1 MPPNNSIEF
10 LKALYGNSGDAT
22 SPDLTALL
30 GGKSGGFSNTA
41 NLSSMTGQDMGMNY
55 GMAAAG
61 LGGAA
66 IPFIQAAR
74 LGKQVK
80 NYKPTNLVP
89 QQAYDVVQ
97 NLAQQLN
104 APVTNYGQRLQNLND
119 ARAARM
125 AYAKKAGSSS
135 DYLRSLYAS
144 EDMYNKG
151 MGQIEKESGT
161 ERANR
166 RTAYYAAL
174 AGLGS
179 QEAASA
185 QKNREALA
193 ALKQARD
200 ISYAK
205 SGENL
210 INGLVNSVVLKGNK
224 GAATTDPTGQASG
237 DYTDFFNQFIAGQEA
252 GAASG
257 TPYKMGNAYGKPQ
270 LYNPQFMI
278 DPAFKQK
285 NSLYPFIKP

>member
-1 MPPNNSIEF
+1 MASKNSIEF
-10 LKALYGNSGDAT
+10 LKALYGNTGDDT
-22 SPDLTALL
+22 SPDLSALL

-41 NLSSMTGQDMGMNY
+41 NLASMTGQDMGMNY

-66 IPFIQAAR
+66 IPFIQAVR
-74 LGKQVK
+74 LGKEVK

-97 NLAQQLN
+97 NLSQQLN
-104 APVTNYGQRLQNLND
+104 APVTNYGQRVQDLND

-125 AYAKKAGSSS
+125 AYNKRAGNAS
-135 DYLRSLYAS
+135 DYLRGLYAS
-144 EDMYNKG
+144 EDMFNKG
-151 MGQIEKESGT
+151 MRQIGSEGGA
-161 ERANR
+161 ERVNR
-166 RTAYYAAL
+166 RTAYNAAL
-174 AGLGS
+174 ADLGAK
-179 QEAASA
+179 EAFSA

-193 ALKQARD
+193 AIKQARD

-210 INGLVNSVVLKGNK
+210 INGLLNSVVLKGNK
-224 GAATTDPTGQASG
+224 GATDPTSQSGG

-252 GAASG
+252 GAAAG